1 MTSGRGTRADKIKA
15 LVSAAVLL
23 LFIAAVANAQTAA
36 FSYQGKLTDSGNPAN
51 GQFDFQFKLFDTV
64 TVGTGTQQ
72 GVILVRNPVA
82 VSAGIFTVTLDFGAN
97 VFIGADRFLEIGVRP
112 AGNLGLYTIL
122 SPRQQIT
129 SSPYA
134 IQTVNS
140 QLLGG
145 LPASRYVAADV
156 SGNVGIG
163 LLTPSYKLHVVDTGS
178 AGLRVQTNTSGG
190 KVASFGGF
198 GDFLIDANNF
208 VGGRLTVQQGGNIGI
223 GTADPQARLDVRG
236 DVKLGTSG
244 QLFAMGGEENLRIVR
259 GTVDLNGNILAGS
272 GFQVFHSDT
281 GEYFISFNTPFADV
295 PSITMTID
303 GNGARW
309 SIFTQ
314 TWVTDRFGF
323 NISTYE
329 PGQTGAF
336 HSFGF
341 NFIAVGTR

>member
-1 MTSGRGTRADKIKA
+1 MNLIRQAGKIN
-15 LVSAAVLL
+15 AVLL
-23 LFIAAVANAQTAA
+23 TVTLLVAASASAQTTA

-51 GQFDFQFKLFDTV
+51 GQYDLQFKFFDTL

-72 GVILVRNPVA
+72 GATLVRNPVV
-82 VSAGIFTVTLDFGAN
+82 VSAGIFTVTLDFGSS

-112 AGNLGLYTIL
+112 TGNLGPYTTL

-145 LPASRYVAADV
+145 LPASRYVAADAG
-156 SGNVGIG
+156 GNVGIG
-163 LLTPSYKLHVVDTGS
+163 LPVPSYKLHVVDSGS
-178 AGLRVQTNTSGG
+178 AGLRVQTNGNGG
-190 KVASFGGF
+190 QVASFGGF
-198 GDFLIDANNF
+198 GDFLIDANNV
-208 VGGRLTVQQGGNIGI
+208 VGGRLTVKQTGNVGI
-223 GTADPQARLDVRG
+223 GTANPQARLDVRG
-236 DVKLGTSG
+236 DVKLGNSG
-244 QLFAMGGEENLRIVR
+244 QLFAMGGEEDLRIVR
-259 GTVDLNGNILAGS
+259 GTVDLNGNILSGS

-281 GEYFISFNTPFADV
+281 GEYTITFNTSFPST
-295 PSITMTID
+295 PSITTTID

-309 SIFTQ
+309 SIFCQ
-314 TWVTDRFGF
+314 TWETSQFGF

-341 NFIAVGTR
+341 HFIAVGPR